1 VAETVLVVDDEP
13 RILESVSSILEREGW
28 SVLTARDGTAAD
40 AQLARNGGAALV
52 LLDVALPGE
61 SGLAL
66 LERWK
71 TEHPE
76 LVVVLMSGH
85 GTIEM
90 AVKATRL
97 GAYDF
102 LEKPLSADR
111 LLLTLRNAA
120 RARTLATEN
129 ASLREVAGL
138 GRAII
143 GRSQAVR
150 ALLDTVGRVGPT
162 PATAL
167 IQGESGTGKELV
179 ARALHDLS
187 PRREEAFVAVNCA
200 AIPEELVESELFG
213 HEKGAFTGAVQARRG
228 RFEEAHRG
236 TLFLDEVGDMSPRT
250 QARLLRA
257 LQEGEISR
265 VGANATIKVDVRV
278 LAATNRS
285 LEKAIAEGAFREDL
299 FYRLNVVPLVVPPLR
314 ERSEDTGLLAEHF
327 LKLVAR
333 QMGRRPKSLDRE
345 ALEALARHEWPGNV
359 RELKNLIERLVILSP
374 GETIHAADVALH
386 LGGVTAARPVAKPSA
401 AAARP
406 ESEADPHE
414 DDAADD
420 AAAFDGPAPVGS
432 LRDQLDRAER
442 AAIEAAL
449 REAGTVARAAERL
462 GLERSHLYKKLRKH
476 RLPY

>member
-1 VAETVLVVDDEP
+1 VSDTILVVDDEP
-13 RILESVSSILEREGW
+13 RILETLSSLLEREGW
-28 SVLTARDGTAAD
+28 RVLTARDGTAAET
-40 AQLARNGGAALV
+40 QLAREDGIAFA

-61 SGLAL
+61 SGLTL
-66 LERWK
+66 LERWRN
-71 TEHPE
+71 ERPG
-76 LVVVLMSGH
+76 LVVILMSGH

-90 AVKATRL
+90 AVQATRL

-111 LLLTLRNAA
+111 LFVTLRNAV
-120 RARTLATEN
+120 RARTLAHEN
-129 ASLREVAGL
+129 AELREAAGV
-138 GRAII
+138 
-143 GRSQAVR
+143 GRSLVGRSAAMK
-150 ALLDTVGRVGPT
+150 ALLDTIARVGPT
-162 PATAL
+162 TATAL
-167 IQGESGTGKELV
+167 VQGESGTGKELV

-265 VGANATIKVDVRV
+265 VGGNAPIQVDVRV
-278 LAATNRS
+278 IAATNRP
-285 LEKAIAEGAFREDL
+285 LEKAIARGEFREDL
-299 FYRLNVVPLVVPPLR
+299 YYRLNVVPLAVPALR
-314 ERSEDTGLLAEHF
+314 ERPEDVGLLAEHF

-333 QMGRRPKSLDRE
+333 QMGRRPR
-345 ALEALARHEWPGNV
+345 ALERDALSVLARYEWPGNV
-359 RELKNLIERLVILSP
+359 RELRNLVERLVILTP
-374 GETIHAADVALH
+374 GETIKAADVSVQ
-386 LGGVTAARPVAKPSA
+386 LGGAPLAATTPSAPRGATITEAPPA
-401 AAARP
+401 AAAP
-406 ESEADPHE
+406 AAEPAAESA
-414 DDAADD
+414 
-420 AAAFDGPAPVGS
+420 PAPAPAGT
-432 LRDQLDRAER
+432 LKDQLERAEKD
-442 AAIEAAL
+442 AIESAL
-449 REAGTVARAAERL
+449 REAGSVARAAEKL